1 MIAANHQADGTADL
15 ATSPPVAELLEVGR
29 IDRAHGVR
37 GEVVVSLVT
46 NRTERLQ
53 PGAELRADGASLV
66 VRSARAFGDRW
77 LVAFEGCEDRD
88 AAERLRST
96 VLLAAP
102 LEGTG
107 ELWVHELIGAEVV
120 CSEGLARGKVVA
132 VQANPASDL
141 LVLDSEALVPVTFV
155 VSLSGAGDG
164 PSRIV
169 VDAPEGIF
177 EPA

>member
-1 MIAANHQADGTADL
+1 MAHPVRPEAD
-15 ATSPPVAELLEVGR
+15 LLEVGR
-29 IDRAHGVR
+29 VDRPHGIK

-53 PGAELRADGASLV
+53 PGAELQIAGATLRVRRA
-66 VRSARAFGDRW
+66 RPFGNRW
-77 LVAFEGCEDRD
+77 VVAFEGYADRD
-88 AAERLRST
+88 AAEHLRSA

-102 LEGTG
+102 LEDPA

-120 CSEGLARGKVVA
+120 CAEGVARGKVLA

-141 LVLDSEALVPVTFV
+141 LVVDSGALVPLTFV
-155 VSLSGAGDG
+155 VSVESAGDG
-164 PSRIV
+164 LSRIV
-169 VDAPEGIF
+169 VDAPEGLF